1 MTRSA
6 SRRSTIR
13 SGAERRR
20 AARRAVDVYLMPAV
34 VGGGRGDVEEVLG
47 VGRALARTGYAPV
60 VPRVG
65 PRAVLPD
72 RSFDWSGIRPT
83 RRVVRR
89 APRAVTISSQFGV
102 TAAQGRDEPL
112 GRAGPWADAR
122 AAVDRAYG
130 PGQVLHLSLEEF
142 ARARPVAAL
151 AEERWRESG
160 RTERDRRAR
169 RRSREFRREVEAFAA
184 LYRKFRAFD
193 RPDVL
198 AVFPTFRRSARFAS
212 QFPESVQVGPLWPE
226 PRRRPRRTPG
236 PVRVLW
242 YASPSTSE
250 RLAPRLLAGL
260 SESGRPVRLVVR
272 SPWPL
277 PLRPSATV
285 RVVVARTRRREAWNR
300 EWDRTD
306 LAIVTGTRSL
316 LEAIRWGVPFLYFN
330 GVMGRGRSTRR
341 HRPEK
346 LLGLLD
352 VLRAS
357 GVPASVR
364 RDLADVARLRNVEE
378 GVARW
383 VLRPRGIGAR
393 LRAEIARGFPPP
405 FEDAARFVVAAVG
418 RFGAGSERAGDL
430 VAALRRESRARR
442 PSRGGA
448 PSKA

>member
-142 ARARPVAAL
+142 ARARPVAGL
-151 AEERWRESG
+151 AEERG
-160 RTERDRRAR
+160 RRAQTHS
-169 RRSREFRREVEAFAA
+169 SRYCR
-184 LYRKFRAFD
+184 
-193 RPDVL
+193 
-198 AVFPTFRRSARFAS
+198 
-212 QFPESVQVGPLWPE
+212 
-226 PRRRPRRTPG
+226 
-236 PVRVLW
+236 
-242 YASPSTSE
+242 
-250 RLAPRLLAGL
+250 
-260 SESGRPVRLVVR
+260 
-272 SPWPL
+272 
-277 PLRPSATV
+277 
-285 RVVVARTRRREAWNR
+285 
-300 EWDRTD
+300 
-306 LAIVTGTRSL
+306 
-316 LEAIRWGVPFLYFN
+316 
-330 GVMGRGRSTRR
+330 
-341 HRPEK
+341 
-346 LLGLLD
+346 
-352 VLRAS
+352 
-357 GVPASVR
+357 
-364 RDLADVARLRNVEE
+364 
-378 GVARW
+378 
-383 VLRPRGIGAR
+383 
-393 LRAEIARGFPPP
+393 IA
-405 FEDAARFVVAAVG
+405 
-418 RFGAGSERAGDL
+418 
-430 VAALRRESRARR
+430 
-442 PSRGGA
+442 
-448 PSKA
+448 